1 MDVLFNFVN
10 EKLALFAVG
19 DRLYWVSL
27 GIFIAELVLGC
38 LYLLWLSTFDGLKKV
53 GVRFMYLLYQTGF
66 FIDLGVSLAEN
77 YYVGRY
83 YPTPTFAYF
92 ASLAMFVLLI
102 ALYGLI
108 CAHRAILNLRE
119 KDKQKRAFIKV
130 SDEFKEFAYSDVAVK
145 SRTKASPR
153 SAQEFINTS
162 SDCLIDEFLPVNDG
176 YKIADVNVAYVKAV
190 IEGLKNKQVTPED
203 KDRLEKIDFEL
214 KSGAIVSENQKIR
227 QLNDDLQ
234 FLIKKMT
241 EYDVM
246 V

>member
-10 EKLALFAVG
+10 EKLALFAIG
-19 DRLYWVSL
+19 NKLYYLSL
-27 GIFIAELVLGC
+27 GIFIGELVFGC

-53 GVRFMYLLYQTGF
+53 GVRFMYLLYQTCF

-92 ASLAMFVLLI
+92 ASLAKFVLLI
-102 ALYGLI
+102 ALYGLV

-119 KDKQKRAFIKV
+119 KDKRKVEFIKMN
-130 SDEFKEFAYSDVAVK
+130 DELEEFAYSNATARGRVK
-145 SRTKASPR
+145 GNSQ
-153 SAQEFINTS
+153 SALECLRAS
-162 SDCLIDEFLPVNDG
+162 SDCEIDEFLPLKEG

-190 IEGLKNKQVTPED
+190 IEGLKNKQID
-203 KDRLEKIDFEL
+203 QDDRERLNKIEFEL
-214 KSGAIVSENQKIR
+214 KTVPVCENQKIR
-227 QLNDDLQ
+227 QLNDDFQ

-241 EYDVM
+241 EYDVT